1 MINRL
6 MSLNILRG
14 FQFKNYRYYFIGQGV
29 SLVGTWMQR
38 TALSW
43 YIYTITNSVF
53 WLGFL
58 GFISQIPS
66 FFITPFGGY
75 FADKFPRLKILRIS
89 QSLAM
94 LQALV
99 LAVLVLTGTAQI
111 WHIVI
116 LGFFLGCI
124 EAFEAPIRHS
134 FVVNLIDDKNLVGN
148 AIALNSAMFN
158 GARLIGPAIA
168 GYLVALLGEGFCFL
182 INGLSYIAILL
193 SLFSIKNISQDIMK
207 SNTKIIANIKEG
219 YIYLLAHKP
228 ILYFIINIIIFT
240 LFGFNYVVLLPFL
253 SRDILGGDAK
263 TLGMLMSM
271 IGLGALTGAIYL
283 GSRKNAKGLSKI
295 IVSLGHVACV
305 AIFLVAFSRNITISA
320 ILVLICGIGMMM
332 QMAGANTVIQTL
344 VDDNMRGRIMSIYS
358 LAFLGFMPLG
368 SLISGYLSTLIGVT
382 PTLSVSAF
390 ICLISGLIMRKRLIN
405 VI

>member
-1 MINRL
+1 MINKL

-14 FQFKNYRYYFIGQGV
+14 FKYKNYRYYFLGQGI

-43 YIYTITNSVF
+43 YIYTLTNSVF
-53 WLGFL
+53 WLGLL

-75 FADKFPRLKILRIS
+75 IADKFPRIKVLRLS

-94 LQALV
+94 CQALI
-99 LAVLVLTGTAQI
+99 LAILVLSQTAQI
-111 WHIVI
+111 WHIVV
-116 LGFFLGCI
+116 LSFFLGSI

-134 FVVNLIDDKNLVGN
+134 FVVNLIEDKTLVGN

-158 GARLIGPAIA
+158 GARLIGPAVA
-168 GYLVALLGEGFCFL
+168 GYLVAFLGEGLCFL
-182 INGLSYIAILL
+182 ANGISYIAVLI
-193 SLFSIKNISQDIMK
+193 SLFNIRNINQELNIGK
-207 SNTKIIANIKEG
+207 TKVLENIKEG
-219 YIYLLAHKP
+219 YSYLLKHKS
-228 ILYFIINIIIFT
+228 ILYFIFNIIIFT

-253 SRDILGGDAK
+253 SREVLGGDAK

-271 IGLGALTGAIYL
+271 IGLGALIGAIYL
-283 GSRKNAKGLSKI
+283 GSRKNSIGLSKI
-295 IVSLGHVACV
+295 IVNVGHMACI
-305 AIFLVAFSRNITISA
+305 AIFLIAFSKNITLSA
-320 ILVLICGIGMMM
+320 VLALICGTGMMM

-344 VDDNMRGRIMSIYS
+344 VDDRMRGRIMSIYS

-368 SLISGYLSTLIGVT
+368 SLLSGYLSTLIGVT
-382 PTLSVSAF
+382 PTLSISAV
-390 ICLISGLIMRKRLIN
+390 ICLISGFLMRKKLIN
-405 VI
+405 II

>member
-1 MINRL
+1 MINKL

-14 FQFKNYRYYFIGQGV
+14 FKYKNYRYYFLGQGI

-43 YIYTITNSVF
+43 YIYTLTNSVF
-53 WLGFL
+53 WLGLL

-75 FADKFPRLKILRIS
+75 IADKFPRIKVLRLS

-94 LQALV
+94 CQALI
-99 LAVLVLTGTAQI
+99 LAILVLSQTAQI
-111 WHIVI
+111 WHIVV
-116 LGFFLGCI
+116 LSFFLGSI

-134 FVVNLIDDKNLVGN
+134 FVVNLIEDKTLVGN

-158 GARLIGPAIA
+158 GARLIGPAVA
-168 GYLVALLGEGFCFL
+168 GYLVAFLGEGLCFL
-182 INGLSYIAILL
+182 ANGISYIAVLI
-193 SLFSIKNISQDIMK
+193 SLFNIRNINQELNIGK
-207 SNTKIIANIKEG
+207 TKVLENIIEG
-219 YIYLLAHKP
+219 YSYLLKHKS
-228 ILYFIINIIIFT
+228 ILYFIFNIIIFT

-253 SRDILGGDAK
+253 SREVLGGDAK

-271 IGLGALTGAIYL
+271 IGLGALIGAIYL
-283 GSRKNAKGLSKI
+283 GSRKNSIGLSKI
-295 IVSLGHVACV
+295 IVNVGHMACI
-305 AIFLVAFSRNITISA
+305 AIFLIAFSKNITLSA
-320 ILVLICGIGMMM
+320 VLALICGTGMMM

-344 VDDNMRGRIMSIYS
+344 VDDRMRGRIMSIYS

-368 SLISGYLSTLIGVT
+368 SLLSGYLSTLIGVT
-382 PTLSVSAF
+382 PTLSISAV
-390 ICLISGLIMRKRLIN
+390 ICLISGFLMRKKLIN
-405 VI
+405 II